1 MIYTFIFHTT
11 NKSLTEPLFCRFFSS
26 YCAIFTIHF
35 CFIFKKQKK
44 SSFTNFFSALFKID
58 KTPFVNYNEEKTAPR
73 SGHIMTEGLYHAMK
87 QKTSMQ
93 EIADR
98 LNLSKNAVSLALNNK
113 PGVSEET
120 RQLVL
125 SLAKKLNYSL
135 PSQKNQSLSNN
146 ILLFIPEYIRDD
158 HYFYNEIYWSIDY
171 NATHMGYNLVMTI
184 ITDDMQQQ
192 KQLPSLCSE
201 LSYIG
206 IMLIGVFDESYVEY
220 LTTLQR
226 PLLSID
232 HYYYRLPLPSVVT
245 DNLEGA
251 YYLTRKVIEYGHT
264 ELGFIGSIDMTSS
277 IFERWCGFQRALDES
292 GLPNREEFN
301 IRAPSPLSTLL
312 NDPEEL
318 YAYLKEFP
326 AFPTAFVCA
335 GDRIAISCIQ
345 ALQMLGKRVPEDV
358 SVVGFD
364 DIELGK
370 FISPRLT
377 TMHVHRKRMGEA
389 AVRQLLKL
397 SHVKTVYDKV
407 AFGATFVERDSLR
420 RLP

>member
-1 MIYTFIFHTT
+1 
-11 NKSLTEPLFCRFFSS
+11 
-26 YCAIFTIHF
+26 
-35 CFIFKKQKK
+35 
-44 SSFTNFFSALFKID
+44 
-58 KTPFVNYNEEKTAPR
+58 
-73 SGHIMTEGLYHAMK
+73 MK
-87 QKTSMQ
+87 RKTSMQ

-113 PGVSEET
+113 PGVSEDT

-135 PSQKNQSLSNN
+135 PAKKSPGNTNN

-171 NATHMGYNLVMTI
+171 NATHMGCNLVMTI
-184 ITDDMQQQ
+184 ITDDMQWK
-192 KQLPSLCSE
+192 KQLPSLCAE
-201 LSYIG
+201 LGYIG
-206 IMLIGVFDESYVEY
+206 IMLIGVFDENYVKF
-220 LTTLQR
+220 LTTLQQ

-232 HYYYRLPLPSVVT
+232 HYYYRLPLPSVLT
-245 DNLEGA
+245 ANLEGA
-251 YYLTRKVIEYGHT
+251 YFLTRKVIEYGHT
-264 ELGFIGSIDMTSS
+264 DLGFIGSIDMTTS
-277 IFERWCGFQRALDES
+277 IYERWCGFQRALSES
-292 GLPNREEFN
+292 GLVNRDDFN
-301 IRAPSPLSTLL
+301 IHAPSPLNTLF

-318 YAYLKEFP
+318 YQYLKEFS

-335 GDRIAISCIQ
+335 GDRIAVSCIQ
-345 ALQMLGKRVPEDV
+345 AVQMLGKRVPEDV

-397 SHVKTVYDKV
+397 SHAKTVCDNV
-407 AFGATFVERDSLR
+407 SFTPSFVERDSLK
-420 RLP
+420 RLC